1 MARASRIFAVGVAV
15 VLGASAAAAPNLVR
29 DRVRATAL
37 RVCAERTTLRCELG
51 PVSLAA
57 DGIFLHGLTL
67 RDADGANTL
76 RIRRIAVR
84 WNWVRLLLRRTQGV
98 SVRVGD
104 VDLRAQGDLATLR
117 GFLRERPET
126 DEAPR
131 ARRVR
136 LDKISVE
143 RINTALDLGAPAH
156 PRLHW
161 RMEGAVAR
169 WERGGPTLITWP
181 DGALSLRAVSARSGR
196 CEARVDRWRRT
207 LECTEFHADAD
218 TAAITEVANDLQA
231 LLRDASPTAPPTPP
245 PTDPAGSEPEAPPRV
260 SLRLRDGAVRLTRQ
274 RAELVNLHP
283 THVELT
289 VVGGRVE
296 EARVDVGARDDRA
309 ASLSA
314 LLHRPGDAPWRL
326 ALNAV
331 DLPLRRVAPWVPVVP
346 WHGTDRGTLR
356 AQVRLSP
363 AEGDGRYV
371 VDGDL
376 AVQDFGLQHPGL
388 AREPVDGLTASL
400 EGRVTV
406 DLAAH
411 RVSSPGIHASVN
423 GIRFT
428 LGGSLERAAG
438 YTALDAS
445 LQIPQIDCDTPR
457 TALPANVVGPLRG
470 FTFAGTLAAD
480 ARVRVDT
487 RRLGETVLDFHVDD
501 HCLVSQAG
509 FEANLQRFSRP
520 FVQRAQEPGGVV
532 RAFITG
538 PGSPAWVPLPS
549 ISPYVLAA
557 VVTREDGG
565 FYRHRGFSP
574 DEVRGAL
581 VRNLA
586 LGRFAFGASTLS
598 MQLVKNVFLAR
609 EKTLVR
615 KLQEVALTWWLER
628 SLDKNAILE
637 LYLNVVEFGPG
648 IYGIGPAARFFFGVE
663 PHDLTILQA
672 AYLATLLPAPVPRFA
687 YFQRG
692 SVPLETL
699 GRLRSIARNMV
710 GARLIDPVDGARAR
724 EEGLAFRGINTP
736 VPGAVTWTVDPTT
749 TDEAAQALVDRA
761 AVRVNT
767 GPAEVPNAPAP
778 NPNAAPEDESRDDGP
793 RE

>member
-1 MARASRIFAVGVAV
+1 MAVA
-15 VLGASAAAAPNLVR
+15 LGASAAAAPNLVR

-37 RVCAERTTLRCELG
+37 RACAERTSLRCELG
-51 PVSLAA
+51 AISLAA
-57 DGIFLHGLTL
+57 DGILLHSLTL
-67 RDADGANTL
+67 RDANATNAL
-76 RIRRIAVR
+76 QVRRVGVR
-84 WNWVRLLLRRTQGV
+84 WNWLRLVLRRTQGI
-98 SVRVGD
+98 SLRIGE
-104 VDLRAQGDLATLR
+104 VDLRARGDLTTLR
-117 GFLRERPET
+117 GFLKEPPAG
-126 DEAPR
+126 DASPR

-136 LDKISVE
+136 LDRVVVE
-143 RINTALDLGAPAH
+143 RIQTNLDLAASGRAPL
-156 PRLHW
+156 RW
-161 RMEGAVAR
+161 RMDGANAR
-169 WERGGPTLITWP
+169 WERGGPTLVTWP
-181 DGALSLRAVSARSGR
+181 DGTLALRNVNAHSGR
-196 CEARVDRWRRT
+196 CEARIDRWRRT
-207 LECTEFHADAD
+207 LECAAFGADAD
-218 TAAITEVANDLQA
+218 TATLVDAAHDLEA
-231 LLRDASPTAPPTPP
+231 MLREASPTGAAPPAPAE
-245 PTDPAGSEPEAPPRV
+245 DPDATGEERPRT
-260 SLRLRDGAVRLTRQ
+260 SLRLRDGGVRLA
-274 RAELVNLHP
+274 RARSELVNLHP
-283 THVELT
+283 THVEITL
-289 VVGGRVE
+289 VGGRVE

-331 DLPLRRVAPWVPVVP
+331 DLPLRRLAPWVPVVP

-363 AEGDGRYV
+363 GDRAGRFV

-388 AREPVDGLTASL
+388 AREPVDGLSASL
-400 EGRVTV
+400 EGQVTV
-406 DLAAH
+406 DLPGH
-411 RVSSPGIHASVN
+411 RVSSPGIHAAVN

-428 LGGSLERAAG
+428 LAGSLERAPG
-438 YTALDAS
+438 YTAIDAS
-445 LQIPQIDCDTPR
+445 LQVPQIDCDSPR
-457 TALPANVVGPLRG
+457 TALPPAVVGPLRG
-470 FTFAGTLAAD
+470 FSFAGTLAAD
-480 ARVRVDT
+480 ARVRLDT
-487 RRLGETVLDFHVDD
+487 RRLSDTLLDFHVDD

-509 FEANLQRFSRP
+509 FEADLRRFSRP

-549 ISPYVLAA
+549 ISPFVLAA

-565 FYRHRGFSP
+565 FYRHHGFSP

-581 VRNLA
+581 VRNIA

-648 IYGIGPAARFFFGVE
+648 IYGIGPASRFFFGVE
-663 PHDLTILQA
+663 PHALTILQA

-699 GRLRSIARNMV
+699 GRLRAIARSMV
-710 GARLIDPVDGARAR
+710 GARLVDPVEGARAR
-724 EEGLAFRGINTP
+724 EEGLAFRPLNTP

-761 AVRVNT
+761 AVRVNN
-767 GPAEVPNAPAP
+767 GPVEVPDAPAP
-778 NPNAAPEDESRDDGP
+778 TAAPEDEARDDGP

>member
-1 MARASRIFAVGVAV
+1 MARASRIFAVGVAIA
-15 VLGASAAAAPNLVR
+15 LGASAAAAPNLIR

-37 RVCAERTTLRCELG
+37 RACAERTTLRCELG

-67 RDADGANTL
+67 RDASGANAL
-76 RIRRIAVR
+76 RVRRVAVR
-84 WNWVRLLLRRTQGV
+84 WNWTRLLLRRTQGI

-117 GFLRERPET
+117 GFVRERPDT

-136 LDKISVE
+136 LDRLSVE
-143 RINTALDLGAPAH
+143 RINTAVDLGAVGH
-156 PRLHW
+156 PNFRW

-169 WERGGPTLITWP
+169 WERGGPTVLTWP
-181 DGALSLRAVSARSGR
+181 DGLLSLRSVNAHSGR

-207 LECTEFHADAD
+207 LECAAFNANAD
-218 TAAITEVANDLQA
+218 TAAITAVAHDLQSM
-231 LLRDASPTAPPTPP
+231 LREAAPTAAPVAAPSDSQGADG
-245 PTDPAGSEPEAPPRV
+245 DPAPRTSV
-260 SLRLRDGAVRLTRQ
+260 RLRDGAVRLTRQ

-283 THVELT
+283 THVEVTLI
-289 VVGGRVE
+289 GARVE

-309 ASLSA
+309 ATLSA

-331 DLPLRRVAPWVPVVP
+331 DLPLRRVAPWIPVVP

-363 AEGDGRYV
+363 GDRDARFV

-388 AREPVDGLTASL
+388 AREAVDGLSASL
-400 EGRVTV
+400 EGQVTV

-411 RVSSPGIHASVN
+411 RVSSPGIHAAVN

-428 LGGSLERAAG
+428 LGGSLERTTG

-445 LQIPQIDCDTPR
+445 LQLPQIDCDTPR
-457 TALPANVVGPLRG
+457 TALPALVVGPLRG
-470 FTFAGTLAAD
+470 FSFAGTLAAD

-487 RRLGETVLDFHVDD
+487 RRLSDTLLDFHVDD

-549 ISPYVLAA
+549 VSPYVLAA

-565 FYRHRGFSP
+565 FYRHHGFSP

-692 SVPLETL
+692 SVPMETL

-724 EEGLAFRGINTP
+724 EEGLAFRAINTP

-767 GPAEVPNAPAP
+767 GPVETPDAPAP
-778 NPNAAPEDESRDDGP
+778 NAANEDESRDDGP